1 MYGSRSIYSDRRVSY
16 AHTAM
21 HIFKPALAYFL
32 IVFGAGFI
40 LGTLR
45 VLFVL
50 PLFGERTAELLE
62 MPLMLTVIVLAAR
75 WITRR
80 YLRQAQPRE
89 QLAVGGI
96 ATGLMLAAEFLV
108 GLTLRRLSPMDV
120 LVNRDP
126 VAGTAYYLSLLLF
139 STMPWLLARRQ
150 PVTTTGAP
158 GRHRR

>member
-1 MYGSRSIYSDRRVSY
+1 
-16 AHTAM
+16 M
-21 HIFKPALAYFL
+21 HILTPALAYFL

-40 LGTLR
+40 LGTVR

-62 MPLMLTVIVLAAR
+62 MPLMLAVIVLAAR
-75 WITRR
+75 WITNRH
-80 YLRQAQPRE
+80 LRQAQPGE

-108 GLTLRRLSPMDV
+108 GLTLRGLSPMEV

-126 VAGTAYYLSLLLF
+126 VSGTAYYLSLLLF
-139 STMPWLLARRQ
+139 STMPWLLSRRQ

-158 GRHRR
+158 GRHRQ